1 LNNEVK
7 MMFKKLRYLLLTLIL
22 LACWSGT
29 MALAAETAAGPAG
42 AGQPAATAADPAAAT
57 TANSATDKNDAAD
70 KTTADKDAAAKE
82 AATVPSPTD
91 KNSNWVPLAMVGAN
105 KLEGTTLQQLIWFI
119 DKTTLKSSLDD
130 EIRNKNGYEATVKVR
145 TVAYMKNGEVSL
157 LNEKWYIHTGG
168 QEKGLFRGITER
180 ETIYQGKAEKL
191 HDVAVAKVTS
201 GSQEETVAQLILLYD
216 TQRSAKAEAAK
227 NEAVKAK
234 P

>member
-1 LNNEVK
+1 

-22 LACWSGT
+22 LTSWSGT
-29 MALAAETAAGPAG
+29 LALAAETAASPAG
-42 AGQPAATAADPAAAT
+42 AGGPAATAAADQSSPADPAAAT
-57 TANSATDKNDAAD
+57 TANSATDKAAV
-70 KTTADKDAAAKE
+70 DKDAAAKE
-82 AATVPSPTD
+82 AAMVPSPTD
-91 KNSNWVPLAMVGAN
+91 KDSNWVPLAMVGAN

-180 ETIYQGKAEKL
+180 ETIYQGKTEKL
-191 HDVAVAKVTS
+191 HDVAVAKVTP
-201 GSQEETVAQLILLYD
+201 GSQEETVTQLILLYD

-227 NEAVKAK
+227 KETAKAK